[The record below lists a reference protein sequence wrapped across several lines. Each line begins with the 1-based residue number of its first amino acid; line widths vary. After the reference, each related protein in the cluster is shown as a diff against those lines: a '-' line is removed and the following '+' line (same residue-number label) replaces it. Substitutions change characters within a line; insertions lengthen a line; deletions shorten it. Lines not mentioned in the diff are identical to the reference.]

1 MFNKVSQ
8 TECFNKNVYFC
19 YLDEKILKRFA
30 QQIKKLRKSK
40 KVDLAE
46 WSLNFVKVLELSH
59 YSYLMDILFFFSPL
73 KLPSWF
79 NQASYFA
86 TFIAY
91 SNSAVNPI
99 IYGGFNQGFRDALI
113 NVFKCRSNETR
124 ASLMRPQPTTRTTVG
139 STVNYTVTGGRAG
152 KRIQEKY
159 VSELVEMKT
168 LQVDDDDED
177 ENEDSSKISKPQPIN
192 QVE

>member
-1 MFNKVSQ
+1 MRKVESV
-8 TECFNKNVYFC
+8 E
-19 YLDEKILKRFA
+19 L
-30 QQIKKLRKSK
+30 
-40 KVDLAE
+40 
-46 WSLNFVKVLELSH
+46 VKVLELSH
-59 YSYLMDILFFFSPL
+59 FSNLMDVYYFFFLL
-73 KLPSWF
+73 KLPPWF

-139 STVNYTVTGGRAG
+139 STVNYTVTGGRVG

-168 LQVDDDDED
+168 LQIDDEEED
-177 ENEDSSKISKPQPIN
+177 EDNSATISKPQPIN
-192 QVE
+192 QTE